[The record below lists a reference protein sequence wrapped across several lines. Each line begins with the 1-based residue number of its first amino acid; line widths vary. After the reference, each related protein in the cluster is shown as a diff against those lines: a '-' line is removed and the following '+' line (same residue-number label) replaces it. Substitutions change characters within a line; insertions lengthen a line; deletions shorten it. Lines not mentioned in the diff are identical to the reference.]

1 LANKEIRIMTMLYRT
16 ILFLVLAGYGL
27 YYNTAFNVVPAS
39 GEGQV
44 RTQAVRHQ
52 VAGHRESGK

>member
-1 LANKEIRIMTMLYRT
+1 MTMLYRT

-27 YYNTAFNVVPAS
+27 YYNTAFNLVPPS

-52 VAGHRESGK
+52 VGGHRESGK